1 MSDYMTRL
9 ADVITNEVEPNAIAI
24 DDTGHFPTANI
35 DALKAAG
42 LLGLVSATEVGG
54 EGLGPRAATD
64 VVAELARHCGST
76 AMIVCMHYAAV
87 AVLESLGDDETR
99 RQIASNQHVSTLAF
113 SEKGSRSHFWAPMSS
128 ATADGDTVVLDAQ
141 KSWITSAGEAD
152 SYVWSSQPA
161 AVEGASSLWLV
172 PSDASGLKIDAAF
185 NGLGLRG
192 NGSSPVSATEV
203 RVPATAALGADGGGF
218 DIMIGTV
225 LPWFTAMNAA
235 TSVGLMDAAIAQT
248 AAYLTSTRLEHLDQT
263 LADNPVT
270 LNRLAQAKLAADQAR
285 ALLDATVTAI
295 ETGADDAVLKVL
307 EVKAAAGEAAIE
319 VTDTCMRLCGGS
331 AFRKEVGV
339 ERRFRDARASSVMA
353 PTTDTLYDFIGKATC
368 GLPLF

>member
-1 MSDYMTRL
+1 M
-9 ADVITNEVEPNAIAI
+9 
-24 DDTGHFPTANI
+24 
-35 DALKAAG
+35 
-42 LLGLVSATEVGG
+42 
-54 EGLGPRAATD
+54 
-64 VVAELARHCGST
+64 
-76 AMIVCMHYAAV
+76 
-87 AVLESLGDDETR
+87 
-99 RQIASNQHVSTLAF
+99 
-113 SEKGSRSHFWAPMSS
+113 
-128 ATADGDTVVLDAQ
+128 
-141 KSWITSAGEAD
+141 
-152 SYVWSSQPA
+152 
-161 AVEGASSLWLV
+161 
-172 PSDASGLKIDAAF
+172 
-185 NGLGLRG
+185 
-192 NGSSPVSATEV
+192 SATEV
-203 RVPATAALGADGGGF
+203 RVPAAAALGADGGGF
-218 DIMIGTV
+218 DMMIGAV

-353 PTTDTLYDFIGKATC
+353 PTTDALYDFIGKATC